1 MRKFII
7 VWLGQIIS
15 FIGSDLTSFAV
26 GIWIYQ
32 KTGSVTQLS
41 LISLF
46 ILLPGI
52 IVAPVAGALVD
63 RWNRRV
69 CMILSDCGA
78 MSCSIAIVSLITS
91 GRLEIWHIYLAIT
104 LSSVFNTFGNLAYTA
119 NISLLVPKQHLGRAS
134 GMVQVADAVAQ
145 LVSPLLAGVLLAGVG
160 LRGIIILDGITFIVS
175 ITALL
180 SVRFPKAPITET
192 VNRPLLQQVVYGWNY
207 IVRRKGLLALLIFF
221 ATSNFVVG
229 IAEILVKPLVLSFTN
244 AAALGTLL
252 SLASSG
258 LMLGSIL
265 MSVWGGP
272 KQNRILGVLGFEAI
286 LGFCLIVIG
295 LKPSITQITAAG
307 FVGFFSVPM
316 INGCSQAIWQVKV
329 APDVQGRV
337 FAVRRA
343 LTLASRPLAY
353 LVAGALADKV
363 FEPLMSKNGV
373 LAKTIG
379 LIIGVG
385 KGRGIALLFII
396 TGVLTITSTFIAY
409 QYPRLRQLEKELP
422 DVI

>member
-1 MRKFII
+1 MGKS
-7 VWLGQIIS
+7 WA

-26 GIWIYQ
+26 GIWVYQ

-41 LISLF
+41 LISLL

-52 IVAPVAGALVD
+52 IVAPIAGALVD

-78 MSCSIAIVSLITS
+78 MICSIAIVLLITS
-91 GRLEIWHIYLAIT
+91 GKLEVWHIYLAIT

-145 LVSPLLAGVLLAGVG
+145 LVSPLLAGVLLGSIG
-160 LRGIIILDGITFIVS
+160 LRGIIILDGITFIIS

-180 SVRFPKAPITET
+180 SVKFPKAPVTET
-192 VNRPLLQQVVYGWNY
+192 ANTPLLQQVVYGWNY
-207 IVRRKGLLALLIFF
+207 IIRRKGLLALLIFF
-221 ATSNFVVG
+221 ASSNFVVG

-272 KQNRILGVLGFEAI
+272 KQNRIVGVIGLEAI
-286 LGFCLIVIG
+286 LGFCFVLIG
-295 LKPSITQITAAG
+295 LKPSITWITAAG
-307 FVGFFSVPM
+307 YFGFFTVPI

-343 LTLASRPLAY
+343 LALASRPLAY
-353 LVAGALADKV
+353 LVAGPLADKV
-363 FEPLMSKNGV
+363 FEPLMSENGV
-373 LAKTIG
+373 LAKNIG

-385 KGRGIALLFII
+385 KGRGIGLLFII
-396 TGVLTITSTFIAY
+396 TGILTITSTFIAY

>member
-15 FIGSDLTSFAV
+15 FTGSDLTSFAV
-26 GIWIYQ
+26 AIWVYQ
-32 KTGSVTQLS
+32 KTGSVTQFS

-78 MSCSIAIVSLITS
+78 MSCSIAIVSLITL
-91 GRLEIWHIYLAIT
+91 GRLEIWHIYLAVT

-119 NISLLVPKQHLGRAS
+119 NISLLVPKQYLGRAS
-134 GMVQVADAVAQ
+134 GMVQIADAVAQ

-175 ITALL
+175 IIALL
-180 SVRFPKAPITET
+180 SVRFQSAPITET
-192 VNRPLLQQVVYGWNY
+192 VNTPLLQQVVYGWNY

-265 MSVWGGP
+265 MSVWGEP
-272 KQNRILGVLGFEAI
+272 KQNRILGILGFEAI
-286 LGFCLIVIG
+286 LGFG
-295 LKPSITQITAAG
+295 T
-307 FVGFFSVPM
+307 
-316 INGCSQAIWQVKV
+316 
-329 APDVQGRV
+329 
-337 FAVRRA
+337 
-343 LTLASRPLAY
+343 
-353 LVAGALADKV
+353 
-363 FEPLMSKNGV
+363 
-373 LAKTIG
+373 
-379 LIIGVG
+379 
-385 KGRGIALLFII
+385 
-396 TGVLTITSTFIAY
+396 
-409 QYPRLRQLEKELP
+409 
-422 DVI
+422 